1 MEYPVYP
8 CGDCAATVQ
17 IGQVI
22 SEQVNGAVVRAL
34 EAIRRAAIPGVRE
47 LVPSYAAICIHYDPE
62 MLSWQTLQDA
72 LRQVSLEEPAGET
85 EKPGRE
91 ICIPVCYGGAF
102 GPDLPFVAAHSGLS
116 EEEVVRR
123 HSGGS
128 YLVYMLGFLP
138 GFAYLGG
145 MDECIACPRLETPRT
160 RIPAGAVGIAGGQTG
175 IYPLASPGG
184 WQLIGRTPLRMF
196 RMEAG
201 QGVFALSAGDRVRF
215 VPIDAVTFREM
226 EERT

>member
-1 MEYPVYP
+1 MVYTVYP
-8 CGDCAATVQ
+8 CGDCAAMVQ

-22 SEQVNGAVVRAL
+22 SEQVNAEVVRGL
-34 EAIRRAAIPGVRE
+34 EAIRRAAIPGVEE
-47 LVPSYAAICIHYDPE
+47 LVPSYAAICIHYDPAV
-62 MLSWQTLQDA
+62 LSFSALQTA
-72 LRQVSLEEPAGET
+72 LKQISPDSAAAT
-85 EKPGRE
+85 AAKPSRE
-91 ICIPVCYGGAF
+91 ISIPVCYGGEF

-123 HSGGS
+123 HSSGS

-145 MDECIACPRLETPRT
+145 MDESIACPRLETPRT

-196 RMEAG
+196 RMEG
-201 QGVFALSAGDRVRF
+201 EQGSFVLSAGDRVRF
-215 VPIDAVTFREM
+215 VPIDARTFHEM
-226 EERT
+226 EEQA